1 MIKKWIIDMPSL
13 KLGDIILTSEKS
25 LASKGVRAATLSKY
39 SHAAIYVGGTMIEAT
54 LDGVFSKNP
63 QRLLFDSEKQVAVY
77 RYRAELDETQIEN
90 ICNSARSKTASLY
103 TIPEAATLRIREILN
118 KPESKKQFC
127 SRLVALSFSENDID
141 LGNIRNPAYCTPKQL
156 SLCKAFYKVSNIVR
170 EANEQEINFAKT
182 DDPNILHQKDTM
194 AWVNKVRE
202 LVKTE
207 NLSRDFDIQSI
218 TDVDEFLKLNHQFD
232 DIIVSYIKSG
242 GYLTHYNFDTKR
254 NPYRYNPILLELV
267 AKEQNNKDS
276 FFEEQLFN
284 GFDIINIYSNNL
296 NRYLNYYV
304 NNSLNYYR
312 EHCLL
317 YMNLLTGI
325 YVRMKY
331 LNQVSKKYHNDNIAA
346 RSGEVMRVAAVNCGK
361 GKEIL
366 GLCVHGS
373 HEQELQRNHRRYR
386 GDV

>member
-366 GLCVHGS
+366 GIQDS
-373 HEQELQRNHRRYR
+373 
-386 GDV
+386 